1 MQTHDDFATTKTYP
15 EALLLLLP
23 LLLLLLLPLL
33 LLLMLLLVF
42 FLFSTLASQLKA
54 MGAKASNAP
63 QSLKACVPH
72 TLKLSTGGD
81 VTLKVNG
88 GGRLGRP
95 QAQPFLQC
103 LK

>member
-42 FLFSTLASQLKA
+42 FLCSTLLAQLFC
-54 MGAKASNAP
+54 
-63 QSLKACVPH
+63 L
-72 TLKLSTGGD
+72 
-81 VTLKVNG
+81 NG
-88 GGRLGRP
+88 GAAEHMLGRP

>member
-42 FLFSTLASQLKA
+42 FLCSTLLAQLFC
-54 MGAKASNAP
+54 
-63 QSLKACVPH
+63 L
-72 TLKLSTGGD
+72 
-81 VTLKVNG
+81 NG
-88 GGRLGRP
+88 GAAGTP
-95 QAQPFLQC
+95 ASSTVSPMSQIN
-103 LK
+103 

>member
-42 FLFSTLASQLKA
+42 SCFQHFWLNSS
-54 MGAKASNAP
+54 
-63 QSLKACVPH
+63 V
-72 TLKLSTGGD
+72 STGG
-81 VTLKVNG
+81 
-88 GGRLGRP
+88 RLSTCWDARKLNRFSNVSNKIK
-95 QAQPFLQC
+95 QEYKSMNQSV
-103 LK
+103 